1 MRRSLQRT
9 NSAPKVAVPFVV
21 SGGRRLVKELHI
33 NYNMREVLAV
43 LAEELN
49 HHPDDVSTEPGC
61 VVDTGVGTAS
71 LTPCVIFW
79 FYKFSPSFL
88 K

>member
-1 MRRSLQRT
+1 MSRVLQRT

-43 LAEELN
+43 LAQELN
-49 HHPDDVSTEPGC
+49 YHPDDVSP
-61 VVDTGVGTAS
+61 
-71 LTPCVIFW
+71 
-79 FYKFSPSFL
+79 
-88 K
+88 